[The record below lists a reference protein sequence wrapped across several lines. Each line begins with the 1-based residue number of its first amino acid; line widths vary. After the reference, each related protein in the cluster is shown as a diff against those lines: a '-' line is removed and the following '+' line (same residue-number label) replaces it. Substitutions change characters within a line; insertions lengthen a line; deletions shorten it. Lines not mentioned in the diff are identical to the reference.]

1 MDLHDRRR
9 DQRTRI
15 SVTARIVVRGGQIP
29 VEMVDASVR
38 GLFLRMETAPPI
50 RQLLKLAID
59 LPNGTRIF
67 HAVVVRIV
75 EDQLGRAGV
84 GFRFFALNGENKTEW
99 ESYVAQAL
107 RNGQIAGTRAA

>member
-15 SVTARIVVRGGQIP
+15 SIYARIVVRGGSIP

-38 GLFLRMETAPPI
+38 GLFLRMEEAPPI
-50 RQLLKLAID
+50 RQLLKLSID
-59 LPNGTRIF
+59 LPTGTRVY

-75 EDQLGRAGV
+75 EDQLGHAGV
-84 GFRFFALNGENKTEW
+84 GLRFFALNGENKTEW
-99 ESYVAQAL
+99 ENFVSQAL
-107 RNGQIAGTRAA
+107 RTLGIARAA

>member
-9 DQRTRI
+9 DERTRI
-15 SVTARIVVRGGQIP
+15 SVTARIVVRGGTIP

-38 GLFLRMETAPPI
+38 GLFLRMEEAPPI
-50 RQLLKLAID
+50 RQLLKLALD
-59 LPNGTRIF
+59 MPSGTRIY

-84 GFRFFALNGENKTEW
+84 GLRFFALNGENKTEW
-99 ESYVAQAL
+99 ESHVAQAL
-107 RNGQIAGTRAA
+107 RNASMGRAA

>member
-1 MDLHDRRR
+1 MDRHDQRR

-15 SVTARIVVRGGQIP
+15 SLSARIVVRGGTLP

-38 GLFLRMETAPPI
+38 GLFLRMEEAPPI
-50 RQLLKLAID
+50 RELLKLAID
-59 LPNGTRIF
+59 MPSGTRVY

-84 GFRFFALNGENKTEW
+84 GLRFFALNGENKTEW
-99 ESYVAQAL
+99 ESFVAQAL
-107 RNGQIAGTRAA
+107 RNAVMARAA